1 MAKNTMKYLY
11 YLIVIIGVAI
21 ITSVLLGSLNHHH
34 SESFANK
41 AQVAP
46 AKKSV
51 ATAVAAKK
59 SVATAVAAKKS
70 VATAVAAKKSVAP
83 AVATKKSVAPAKK
96 PVAVAAKKPVA
107 PAKKPVYPTATR
119 TIYAAPVHSAQ
130 NKVATNAAPVY
141 RTR

>member
-21 ITSVLLGSLNHHH
+21 ITSILLGSLNHHH

-46 AKKSV
+46 AKKPV
-51 ATAVAAKK
+51 ATAVAA
-59 SVATAVAAKKS
+59 
-70 VATAVAAKKSVAP
+70 
-83 AVATKKSVAPAKK
+83 KKSVAPAKK

-107 PAKKPVYPTATR
+107 PAKKPVAPAKKPVYPTATR
-119 TIYAAPVHSAQ
+119 TIYATPVHSAQ

>member
-1 MAKNTMKYLY
+1 MKYLY

-21 ITSVLLGSLNHHH
+21 ITSILLGSLNHHH

-46 AKKSV
+46 AKKPV

-83 AVATKKSVAPAKK
+83 AKKPVAVPAKK
-96 PVAVAAKKPVA
+96 PVAVPAKKPVA
-107 PAKKPVYPTATR
+107 PAKKPVYQTATR